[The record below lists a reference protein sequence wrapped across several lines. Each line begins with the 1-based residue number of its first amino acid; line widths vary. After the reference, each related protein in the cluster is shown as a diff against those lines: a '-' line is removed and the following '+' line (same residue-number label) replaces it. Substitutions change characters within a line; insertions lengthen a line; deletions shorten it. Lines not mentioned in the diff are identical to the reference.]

1 MDRVGNW
8 RLSTREHRAE
18 MTTEQDLSENHIRVL
33 LHRLHNAVDK
43 KEWEE
48 VVELASELELVASKQ
63 ARDYESYLD
72 KLDSQCHRRYGRRNG
87 KR

>member
-1 MDRVGNW
+1 
-8 RLSTREHRAE
+8 

-43 KEWEE
+43 KSWEE

-63 ARDYESYLD
+63 ARDQESFLAAARENGVV
-72 KLDSQCHRRYGRRNG
+72 LSIEEGFTERGG